1 MTNEAPMFEIPD
13 TLKARA
19 YVGRNPKFPDA
30 LIKLLDH
37 KCFGRQLNPKNQ
49 IENIC
54 FGLGHTSR
62 QDFLEVAFFAINGYG
77 DGATKI
83 LRCLYERAVTIEYL
97 IQNPEKI
104 DRFLQFATIQENR
117 AVEATL
123 KQVPEEQIDATL
135 GPENTVAEVRKRYQ
149 QYKGS
154 FKATACP
161 ACGVKPHPR
170 GTLTSSRW
178 SSVWEEFTAR
188 FSFSHTPTPTSEFTP
203 HSLRQS
209 ARRRTRAKGC
219 RHGADR
225 RHRTFPRGDE
235 STEHPLLVEAGRGY
249 RCLHKRP
256 AGRPSAS
263 PFTHIENVNLTDL
276 EPQCS
281 P

>member
-30 LIKLLDH
+30 FIKLLDLSN
-37 KCFGRQLNPKNQ
+37 KCFGRQFNPKNQ

-62 QDFLEVAFFAINGYG
+62 QDFLEVAFLAINAYG

-97 IQNPEKI
+97 MQNPEKI
-104 DRFLQFATIQENR
+104 NRFLQFATIQENR

-123 KQVPEEQIDATL
+123 KQVPEAQIDVTL
-135 GPENTVAEVRKRYQ
+135 GPENTVAEVRKRYE

-161 ACGVKPHPR
+161 ACGVKTPPSWDVDLVTMVQRVGGIYGKVFLLAYTNPNFRIHA
-170 GTLTSSRW
+170 TLASANQHD
-178 SSVWEEFTAR
+178 EEREQKDADTAMMVATELFLAVMR
-188 FSFSHTPTPTSEFTP
+188 AQNSLFSLKLDADIDACTNDLRDAQAQALSPT
-203 HSLRQS
+203 
-209 ARRRTRAKGC
+209 
-219 RHGADR
+219 
-225 RHRTFPRGDE
+225 
-235 STEHPLLVEAGRGY
+235 
-249 RCLHKRP
+249 
-256 AGRPSAS
+256 
-263 PFTHIENVNLTDL
+263 
-276 EPQCS
+276 
-281 P
+281 